1 MRKGKHHGPRPEQV
15 PAKVNIHSGRLTN
28 NWIYGIHAVEA
39 ALANPARRLQ
49 RLVATDP
56 VARGL
61 KQDRIDAEVLGREA
75 IEALL
80 PRGVVHQ
87 GVALLAS
94 PLPEPDLHD
103 AAKPLPERRNVVVVL
118 DQVTDP
124 HNVGAILRSA
134 AAFGARAV
142 VATERNTPE
151 ATASLAKSASGAL
164 DLVPFVRVVNLARA
178 LDDLKELGYWC
189 VGFADKAEKSLAQAD
204 LSGNVALVL
213 GAEGEGLRR
222 LTTERCD
229 QLIRIPTSSAMASLN
244 VSNAAAVALY
254 ELARG

>member
-1 MRKGKHHGPRPEQV
+1 
-15 PAKVNIHSGRLTN
+15 
-28 NWIYGIHAVEA
+28 
-39 ALANPARRLQ
+39 LANPARQLQ
-49 RLVATDP
+49 RLVAIDT
-56 VARGL
+56 VAKGL
-61 KQDRIDAEVLGREA
+61 DQARLKAEILNRDAID
-75 IEALL
+75 ALL

-94 PLPEPDLHD
+94 PLPEPDLQD

-142 VATERNTPE
+142 IATERNTPE
-151 ATASLAKSASGAL
+151 ATASLAKAASGAL

-178 LDDLKELGYWC
+178 LDELKELGYWC
-189 VGFADKAEKSLAQAD
+189 VGFADRAEKSLAAAD
-204 LSGNVALVL
+204 LSGNIALVL

-222 LTTERCD
+222 LTIERCD
-229 QLIRIPTSSAMASLN
+229 QLVRIPTASAMASLN